1 MRKLNILLVED
12 SKEDAFLIR
21 EALEGLTFLD
31 KLYHVENG
39 AIAINFL
46 KKEEPYSE
54 AETPDLILM
63 DINMPVMD
71 GHEAL
76 KIIKSIEEVK
86 HVPVLMLTTS
96 SRKEDI
102 LRAYQ
107 EQSSSYIV
115 KPDDIYELDNLAEAI
130 RDYWNNTVRLP
141 RK

>member
-21 EALEGLTFLD
+21 EALEGLTFVD

-39 AIAINFL
+39 AMAINFL
-46 KKEEPYSE
+46 KKEEPYSA

-115 KPDDIYELDNLAEAI
+115 KPDDIYELDNLAETI